1 MNYNLMPPLPEEL
14 LTQLNKK
21 LCKLC
26 HYALAL
32 LEPNKELSP
41 VKYPVVRSTN
51 PEAFVMAHP
60 SKPHEANL
68 CYLCAKKQLGLF
80 SFAGEGGRNGEPK
93 PITAQPIH

>member
-1 MNYNLMPPLPEEL
+1 MNFNLSPPLDPVL
-14 LTQLNKK
+14 KATLDKK

-32 LEPNKELSP
+32 LEPNKELSL
-41 VKYPVVRSTN
+41 VKYPVERSTN

-60 SKPHEANL
+60 SKPTEANL

-93 PITAQPIH
+93 PITTQPIH